1 MNNNN
6 LSESIES
13 IKNEILEQNDNYFNN
28 FNQYSIVNT
37 SNLNFN
43 YDSSETKNNQTNNN
57 QTNNIF
63 NINEQIYESWT
74 DINLFIPVAITLAD
88 KFQKLNLSSST
99 TSYLSLIFSFLSLYY
114 FNNDNR
120 IYATILYLTSY
131 LLICIAKNNIITK
144 YDMALNQVSENLINI
159 IIITYLFKR
168 YSYENYY
175 VIILIIIFYMN
186 IIKNSLN
193 QSLISYKKFE
203 NDNFYDKLVND
214 YKNESNIII
223 DSYLL
228 INKVYYFSY
237 KTFFPVYN
245 ESKISNWLHMLKYFS
260 SGNYSLL
267 VSAILLYIE

>member
-1 MNNNN
+1 MNN
-6 LSESIES
+6 LSENIES
-13 IKNEILEQNDNYFNN
+13 IKNEILEQNDTDFNN

-37 SNLNFN
+37 TDLKFDYELNN
-43 YDSSETKNNQTNNN
+43 TNNN
-57 QTNNIF
+57 TNNTNNTI
-63 NINEQIYESWT
+63 INEQIYESWT
-74 DINLFIPVAITLAD
+74 DTNLFLPLAITLAD

-99 TSYLSLIFSFLSLYY
+99 TSYLSLILSCLSLYY
-114 FNNDNR
+114 LNNDNR

-144 YDMALNQVSENLINI
+144 YDIALNLLAENIINI
-159 IIITYLFKR
+159 IIIAYLLRK
-168 YSYENYY
+168 YSYENPYI
-175 VIILIIIFYMN
+175 IILVIMFYLN
-186 IIKNSLN
+186 IIKNSLE
-193 QSLISYKKFE
+193 QSLISYKKYG
-203 NDNFYDKLVND
+203 NDNFYNRLIND
-214 YKNESNIII
+214 YKNNNNIIT

-245 ESKISNWLHMLKYFS
+245 ENNISNWLHVLKYFG